1 MFLCKTYKIIR
12 NTSIIYIKYMYIK
25 RLKVISTVS
34 YITLNL
40 FGKNTLKQKILRKL
54 VYFVFLL

>member
-1 MFLCKTYKIIR
+1 
-12 NTSIIYIKYMYIK
+12 MYIK
-25 RLKVISTVS
+25 RLKVISTVG

-40 FGKNTLKQKILRKL
+40 FGKNTLKQKILGKL